1 MVESVSSSATSTL
14 ASASAGR
21 SVGTR
26 LDADDTRLVRV
37 NSDIRREIAVTAKFG
52 PDPVTGS
59 PLRFISG
66 EDVEAAERNDLQRL
80 SEANLGLVSPQT
92 SFQAQSIRSDE
103 DIARENQGSQAAQ
116 AARQSLE
123 AGQSSFSQIG
133 GTSSTAADRGIS
145 VDVKV

>member
-1 MVESVSSSATSTL
+1 MVESVSSSAVSTL
-14 ASASAGR
+14 GSASAGR
-21 SVGTR
+21 SAGTR
-26 LDADDTRLVRV
+26 VEVDDTRSVQV
-37 NSDIRREIAVTAKFG
+37 SSDIRREIAVTAKFG

-66 EDVEAAERNDLQRL
+66 EDVEAAETNDLQRL

-103 DIARENQGSQAAQ
+103 DIARENQGSKAAQ
-116 AARQSLE
+116 AAQQSLE
-123 AGQSSFSQIG
+123 AGQFSFSQID
-133 GTSSTAADRGIS
+133 GTISTAADRGIS

>member
-1 MVESVSSSATSTL
+1 MVASVSNP
-14 ASASAGR
+14 ASFTAAAASAGR
-21 SVGTR
+21 PAGTR
-26 LDADDTRLVRV
+26 VDADDTSSVRV
-37 NSDIRREIAVTAKFG
+37 SSALRREIAVTAKFG

-59 PLRFISG
+59 PFRVISG
-66 EDVEAAERNDLQRL
+66 EDVEAAETNDLQRL

-116 AARQSLE
+116 AAQQSLE

-133 GTSSTAADRGIS
+133 GTGSTAADRGIS
-145 VDVKV
+145 VDVQV

>member
-1 MVESVSSSATSTL
+1 MVEPVSNPAISTL
-14 ASASAGR
+14 APASTGR
-21 SVGTR
+21 PGGTR
-26 LDADDTRLVRV
+26 VDADDTRTVRV
-37 NSDIRREIAVTAKFG
+37 SSDIRREIAVTAKFG

-59 PLRFISG
+59 PFRFISG
-66 EDVEAAERNDLQRL
+66 DDVEAAETNDLQRL

-103 DIARENQGSQAAQ
+103 EIARENQGSQAAQ
-116 AARQSLE
+116 AAQQSLE
-123 AGQSSFSQIG
+123 AGQSSFTQIG

>member
-1 MVESVSSSATSTL
+1 MVESVANSAVSTL

-21 SVGTR
+21 SGGTR
-26 LDADDTRLVRV
+26 VEADDTRTARV
-37 NSDIRREIAVTAKFG
+37 SSDIRREIAVTAKFG

-66 EDVEAAERNDLQRL
+66 EDVEAAETNDLQRL

-92 SFQAQSIRSDE
+92 SFQAQTIRSDE
-103 DIARENQGSQAAQ
+103 DIAQDNQGSQAAQ
-116 AARQSLE
+116 AAKQSLA

-145 VDVKV
+145 VNLLV

>member
-1 MVESVSSSATSTL
+1 MVASVSNP
-14 ASASAGR
+14 ASFTAAAASAGR
-21 SVGTR
+21 PAGTR
-26 LDADDTRLVRV
+26 VDADDTSSVRV
-37 NSDIRREIAVTAKFG
+37 SSALRREIAVTAKFG

-59 PLRFISG
+59 PFRVISG
-66 EDVEAAERNDLQRL
+66 EDVEAAETNDLQRL

-116 AARQSLE
+116 QSLE

-133 GTSSTAADRGIS
+133 GTGSTAADRGIS
-145 VDVKV
+145 VDVQV

>member
-1 MVESVSSSATSTL
+1 MVEPISNPAISAL
-14 ASASAGR
+14 ATASAGR
-21 SVGTR
+21 PVGTR
-26 LDADDTRLVRV
+26 VDVDDTRSVRV
-37 NSDIRREIAVTAKFG
+37 SSDIRREIAVTAKFG
-52 PDPVTGS
+52 PDPITGS
-59 PLRFISG
+59 PLRFIFG
-66 EDVEAAERNDLQRL
+66 DDVEAAERNDLQRL
-80 SEANLGLVSPQT
+80 SETNLGLVSPQT

-116 AARQSLE
+116 AAQQSLE